1 MDEKEG
7 ILTLTTNDGSDVDF
21 MEIAQIYIEDEL
33 YLILQPV
40 ELFDGMEEDDALVF
54 HVSVG
59 LKGEERLD
67 LVYDDD
73 LTDRVFSEYEKLLAE
88 RCS

>member
-1 MDEKEG
+1 MEEKEG
-7 ILTLTTNDGSDVDF
+7 ILTLTTNDGQDVDF
-21 MEIAQIYIEDEL
+21 MEIAQIYLEDDL

-54 HVSVG
+54 KVSVG

-73 LTDRVFSEYEKLLAE
+73 ITDAVFSEYEKLVAE

>member
-1 MDEKEG
+1 MEEREG
-7 ILTLTTNDGSDVDF
+7 ILTLTTNDGQDVDF
-21 MEIAQIYIEDEL
+21 MEIAQIYLEEDL

-54 HVSVG
+54 KVSVG

-73 LTDRVFSEYEKLLAE
+73 ITDAVFCEYEKLVAE

>member
-1 MDEKEG
+1 MDEREG
-7 ILTLTTNDGSDVDF
+7 ILTLTTNDGKDVDF
-21 MEIAQIYIEDEL
+21 MEIAQIYIDEEL

-40 ELFDGMEEDDALVF
+40 ELFEGMEEDEAMVF

-59 LKGEERLD
+59 LDGEERLD

-73 LTDRVFSEYEKLLAE
+73 LADRVFEEYEKLVSE

>member
-1 MDEKEG
+1 MDEREG
-7 ILTLTTNDGSDVDF
+7 ILTLTTNEGEDVDF
-21 MEIAQIYIEDEL
+21 MEIAQIYIDEEL

-40 ELFDGMEEDDALVF
+40 ELFDGMDEDDALVF
-54 HVSVG
+54 HVTVG

-73 LTDRVFSEYEKLLAE
+73 ITDKVFEEYEKLVSE

>member
-1 MDEKEG
+1 MDEREG

-21 MEIAQIYIEDEL
+21 MEIAQIYIEEEL

-73 LTDRVFSEYEKLLAE
+73 LTDRVFSEYEKLVAE